1 MHKAMTRPKSPPRAL
16 AILLLGGCCL
26 GVAPVIVKALDFPAD
41 VSAFFRVALA
51 VPLFLVWALA
61 GAGRRAARS
70 PQTAGK
76 DSTVGLYLLAAFF
89 FAADLAAMHYAIG
102 ATSVAVATLFTNC
115 APFFVGIF
123 GLLGLAARPG
133 PAFWQ
138 ALPVALIGI
147 ALLIGVSGAS
157 AVGTVAGDAIALLAA
172 ALYAAYLVTVKA
184 LRDRGA
190 RPAHIM
196 AVVCLGAAVFLA
208 PFYIASGLPLPAT
221 AAQWALLLALAVVGQ
236 AMGQGL
242 VTVALQYLPVSS
254 SSLVL
259 LVQPL
264 IAALLSWPLL
274 AEVLSGLQITGIALV
289 LCSIYTAMRP
299 ARRNMAG

>member
-1 MHKAMTRPKSPPRAL
+1 MTRLKGPPRAL
-16 AILLLGGCCL
+16 LILLLGGCCL

-51 VPLFLVWALA
+51 APLFLVWALA
-61 GAGRRAARS
+61 GAGRRAAR
-70 PQTAGK
+70 PKRTAGTV
-76 DSTVGLYLLAAFF
+76 STAGLYLLAAFF

-102 ATSVAVATLFTNC
+102 LTSVAVATLFTNC
-115 APFFVGIF
+115 APFFVGLF

-133 PAFWQ
+133 PSFWK

-157 AVGTVAGDAIALLAA
+157 AVGTVAGDAVALLAA

-259 LVQPL
+259 LVQPV

-274 AEVLSGLQITGIALV
+274 AEVLSGLQITGITLV
-289 LCSIYTAMRP
+289 LFSIYMAMRP
-299 ARRNMAG
+299 ARKNAPGQ

>member
-1 MHKAMTRPKSPPRAL
+1 MTRLKGPARAL
-16 AILLLGGCCL
+16 IILLLGGCFL
-26 GVAPVIVKALDFPAD
+26 GVTPVIVKALDFPAD

-51 VPLFLVWALA
+51 APFFLIWALA

-70 PQTAGK
+70 SQTAGMV
-76 DSTVGLYLLAAFF
+76 SMAGLYLLAAFF

-102 ATSVAVATLFTNC
+102 LTSVAVAALFTNC

-133 PAFWQ
+133 PSFWK
-138 ALPVALIGI
+138 ALPVALFGI

-157 AVGTVAGDAIALLAA
+157 AVGTAAGDAVALLAG

-196 AVVCLGAAVFLA
+196 AVVCLGAAVMLA

-221 AAQWALLLALAVVGQ
+221 AAEWALLLALAIVGQ

-254 SSLVL
+254 GSLAL
-259 LVQPL
+259 LVQPV
-264 IAALLSWPLL
+264 IAALLSWALL

-289 LCSIYTAMRP
+289 LFSVYMAMRP
-299 ARRNMAG
+299 ARSNMAG